1 MRIITR
7 DQKTKQ
13 WFDAKVGKIGG
24 SGIKRAMSKLK
35 RASGDKKA
43 GNWSA
48 DHDNY
53 VRELAW
59 ELVTRIPTDHHVT
72 KAMDIGSQYEGEA
85 RIEYWQTTGNEV
97 EEVGWVLHPTLDF
110 FGCSPDGIMLQIGRG
125 LEIKVP
131 LVTTHLGYMAD
142 DVIPEEYI
150 PQMQCCM
157 GVCGLPEWDF
167 MSYCPPDVSPDMP
180 DRFRR
185 FIKTLKFD
193 KPLFE
198 QMEEAAIVTMEEA
211 VKLAQELAE
220 RYPETVR
227 SADPNVTQRN
237 KYATADEAME
247 AAASYIDSIEGG
259 MSI

>member
-7 DQKTKQ
+7 EQRTPE
-13 WFDAKVGKIGG
+13 WFQAKLGKIGG

-43 GNWSA
+43 GDWSA
-48 DHDNY
+48 DHDKY

-59 ELVTRIPTDHHVT
+59 ELVTRIPTEHYVS
-72 KAMDIGSQYEGEA
+72 KPMDIGVQYEGEA

-110 FGCSPDGIMLQIGRG
+110 FGCSPDGIMIQIGSG

-131 LVTTHLGYMAD
+131 LISTHEEYLAD
-142 DVIPEEYI
+142 DVVPEEYVH
-150 PQMQCCM
+150 QMQCCM
-157 GVCGLPEWDF
+157 GVCGIPEWDF
-167 MSYCPPDVSPDMP
+167 MSYCPPEVYPDMP

-193 KPLFE
+193 KSLFE
-198 QMEEAAIVTMEEA
+198 QMEEAAIVTMGEA
-211 VKLAQELAE
+211 AKLAQELAD
-220 RYPETVR
+220 RYPDITRAAPEAKSTK
-227 SADPNVTQRN
+227 Q
-237 KYATADEAME
+237 YATSDEAMQ
-247 AAASYIDSIEGG
+247 AAADLIDSLEGG
-259 MSI
+259 MTP